1 MARGR
6 LEKEIDIIRFVKMR
20 RKLNSLF
27 KFQSEQLDEETKK
40 QINLSKYTLLTLDMY
55 KDKDSEDEEEMY

>member
-1 MARGR
+1 
-6 LEKEIDIIRFVKMR
+6 MR
-20 RKLNSLF
+20 RKLNTLF

-40 QINLSKYTLLTLDMY
+40 QINLSKYTLITLDMY